1 MPAKKSNAP
10 SSATALEFPRPLVT
24 VDIALLTLSG
34 NGLQVLLVQ
43 RPRAPAEP
51 YPGRWALPGGFI
63 DVQKDHDL
71 QACAMRK
78 LREKTAVSSPYL
90 EQVGSWGGAERDPR
104 GWSAT
109 HVYFALVPRETSE
122 PGKGGN
128 AADARWFDVT
138 LGGLVPGAGALAF
151 DHDELLCAALQ
162 RLRSKVEYTSL
173 PAFLLAEPF
182 TLPQLQGAYEAV
194 LGRRL
199 DRSAFRR
206 RALAVPGFLRE
217 AGIIQTGA
225 PRAPQGY
232 VLEHRGGPVVFARPF
247 EPR

>member
-1 MPAKKSNAP
+1 MRARKSNSAP
-10 SSATALEFPRPLVT
+10 SDATLEFARPLVT
-24 VDIALLTLSG
+24 VDVALLTLAG
-34 NGLQVLLVQ
+34 DDLQVLLVQ
-43 RPRAPAEP
+43 RPQTPGEP
-51 YPGRWALPGGFI
+51 YPARWALPGGFI

-71 QACAMRK
+71 QGCAMRK
-78 LREKTAVSSPYL
+78 LREKTALSSPYL

-122 PGKGGN
+122 PGRGGN

-138 LGGLVPGAGALAF
+138 LDGFAPGAGALAF

-194 LGRRL
+194 LGRPL

-217 AGIIQTGA
+217 AGIIHTGA

-232 VLEHRGGPVVFARPF
+232 VLERRDGPVVFARPF